1 MSLHAADARQAVP
14 RGVWGADRLI
24 GANALPSRNRRPAS
38 HRRPRGGRHKTR
50 QTWLER
56 LARLA
61 VTRPKSVLAT
71 TLVLMIA
78 AIGYGAGISERLSG
92 GGFYGVSSESQRA
105 AALLEQRF
113 HAGKP
118 NLVVLSTN
126 TGGSVDD
133 PDAVAA
139 GQALT
144 QQLAATPGITT
155 VNSYWGQGRSELL
168 RSNDGTKALVLAH
181 VEGNERELEAAARRF
196 IATYRGTE
204 HRPLKL
210 ELGGEVV
217 SYVDVTDQLN
227 HDLVIS
233 EAIALPVILVL
244 MTLVF
249 GSLVA
254 ASLPL
259 VIGVLSIVGALGL
272 LALLSNVTPISN
284 YALNVTTILGLALA
298 IDYSLLVLTRFRE
311 ERARAETLDD
321 AIIESI
327 RTAGRTVLFSATT
340 VALCVLA
347 LLAFPMMFL
356 RSIAYASV
364 GVILLA
370 TVCALVVMPAMLR
383 ILGSRIDSLDVGRV
397 LRRLVGRPAPAEACV
412 EEDGFWFRS
421 SRLVMRRP
429 VAMGGAVLILAL
441 VLAAPFSAIRL
452 NFPDDRSLPTTIESR
467 SVGDVVRSQF
477 PAQANGAMDVVLEAT
492 ADADQLDTYAAA
504 LSRLPHVAGVK
515 LAKANYVDGRRIGEP
530 VSGADGAHLT
540 VVPDVDPY
548 SDAAHGLLDQVR
560 RSPSPGTVH
569 VGGLTAENFDTKD
582 GLLQRVPVAVAL
594 IALAMFGVLFVF
606 TGSAV
611 LPLKALVLNVISL
624 SATLGALVFIFQ
636 EGHLKW
642 LVGGFAVT
650 GTLPTPTP
658 ILIICLT
665 FGLSMDYE
673 VFLLSRITEEYRA
686 HRDTNLAVMS
696 GLQRVGP
703 IVTAAALIMSIVFV
717 AMATSQVSFIKS
729 LGLGLTLAILFDA
742 TLIRAVLMPAAM
754 KLMGHVNWWA
764 PRWRRRSAPRAVP
777 GRRLDCQ
784 LTAIGRPK
792 ATV

>member
-1 MSLHAADARQAVP
+1 M
-14 RGVWGADRLI
+14 
-24 GANALPSRNRRPAS
+24 
-38 HRRPRGGRHKTR
+38 
-50 QTWLER
+50 LEG

-61 VTRPKSVLAT
+61 VTRPKTVLAA
-71 TLVLMIA
+71 TLMLMVA
-78 AIGYGAGISERLSG
+78 AFAYGSGISERLSG
-92 GGFYGVSSESQRA
+92 GGFYSVSSESQRA

-113 HAGKP
+113 HVGKP
-118 NLVVLSTN
+118 NLVVLATA
-126 TGGSVDD
+126 TGGGSVDNA
-133 PDAVAA
+133 DAVAA
-139 GQALT
+139 GQAVT

-155 VNSYWGQGRSELL
+155 VSSYWGPGKSELL
-168 RSNDGTKALVLAH
+168 RSNDGTKALILAH
-181 VEGNERELEAAARRF
+181 VEGDEREFPAAARHL
-196 IATYRGTE
+196 IATYRDIERG
-204 HRPLKL
+204 PLKL
-210 ELGGEVV
+210 ELGGEVI
-217 SYVDVTDQLN
+217 SYIDVTDQLN
-227 HDLVIS
+227 HDLGTS
-233 EAIALPVILVL
+233 EAIAMPVVLVL

-254 ASLPL
+254 AGLPL
-259 VIGVLSIVGALGL
+259 VIGVLSIVGSLGL
-272 LALLSNVTPISN
+272 LALISDITPVSN

-311 ERARAETLDD
+311 ERTRAQTVDD
-321 AIIESI
+321 AIIESV
-327 RTAGRTVLFSATT
+327 RTAGRTVVFSATA
-340 VALCVLA
+340 VALSVLA

-356 RSIAYASV
+356 RSIAYACV

-370 TVCALVVMPAMLR
+370 TVCAVVVVPAVLR
-383 ILGSRIDSLDVGRV
+383 ILGSRIDSLNVGRAI
-397 LRRLVGRPAPAEACV
+397 RRLIGRRVPAEVRV

-429 VAMGGAVLILAL
+429 VTMGGAVLILAL

-467 SVGDVVRSQF
+467 SVGDAVRSEF
-477 PAQANGAMDVVLEAT
+477 PAQAAAAMDVILESS
-492 ADADQLDTYAAA
+492 ADTDQLDAYAVA
-504 LSRLPHVAGVK
+504 LSRLPHVVAVK
-515 LAKANYVDGRRIGEP
+515 ITTANYVDGQRIGERP
-530 VSGADGAHLT
+530 VSDSNGAYLM

-548 SDAAHGLLDQVR
+548 SDAAHHLLDQVR
-560 RSPSPGTVH
+560 RTPSPGAVH

-582 GLLQRVPVAVAL
+582 ALLERVPLVAAL
-594 IALAMFGVLFVF
+594 MVVAMFGVLFAF
-606 TGSAV
+606 TGSVV

-624 SATLGALVFIFQ
+624 SATLGAMVFIFQ

-642 LVGGFAVT
+642 LVGDFTVT

-686 HRDTNLAVMS
+686 HGDTNLAVMS

-703 IVTAAALIMSIVFV
+703 IVTAAALIMSVVFV
-717 AMATSQVSFIKS
+717 AMATAKVSFIKS

-754 KLMGHVNWWA
+754 KLMGRANWWA
-764 PRWRRRSAPRAVP
+764 PSWRRRPARQVVREP
-777 GRRLDCQ
+777 GRHRQVTGRHRQ
-784 LTAIGRPK
+784 LTA
-792 ATV
+792 VH